1 MYEYFRFEKT
11 NLGPVSTG
19 LDLVIK
25 TKEKERWKSVASE
38 TRIIL
43 DKRKL
48 SDLYCGPSVSGRPL
62 LESYHNLTERYK

>member
-1 MYEYFRFEKT
+1 MFFRFEET
-11 NLGPVSTG
+11 NLGPV
-19 LDLVIK
+19 LNLVIK
-25 TKEKERWKSVASE
+25 TKEKERWKSAASE

-43 DKRKL
+43 DDKRKL